1 MALGL
6 ETRLHI
12 SQHPYMLIHRCRW
25 DWGRSCDA
33 WAGHQHGPAQGPGI
47 QTDGWYQSPGHLH
60 WRGPHHYKG
69 NGTKSYDHC
78 TETLVCFFLS
88 ALSFHPPFLS
98 SSSLSYFFSPTL
110 SLLLFLLLLSLLL
123 LFLLLLSL
131 LLLFLSYSF
140 SPTLSLLLFLSYSF
154 SPTLSLLLF
163 LSSYSFSPTL
173 SLLLFLSSILSP
185 LFSSTALAAS
195 WRCWEICRIFWP
207 WCCPALNSRPSHH
220 LEHVSGVWRYC
231 GFFSCGWDESQIPPA
246 DWWGRGELG
255 EGAGGEGRTNQA
267 SNACDSLVPRPL
279 FIEPSKEGL
288 VATSLCLQV
297 ILGST
302 I

>member
-1 MALGL
+1 
-6 ETRLHI
+6 
-12 SQHPYMLIHRCRW
+12 MLIHRCRW

-69 NGTKSYDHC
+69 NGSKSYDHC

-98 SSSLSYFFSPTL
+98 SSSLSYSFSPLLLSPPTL
-110 SLLLFLLLLSLLL
+110 SLLFFSLLL
-123 LFLLLLSL
+123 
-131 LLLFLSYSF
+131 
-140 SPTLSLLLFLSYSF
+140 
-154 SPTLSLLLF
+154 
-163 LSSYSFSPTL
+163 L
-173 SLLLFLSSILSP
+173 SLLLFLSSILSSP
-185 LFSSTALAAS
+185 SSSTALAAS

-207 WCCPALNSRPSHH
+207 WCCPALNSRPSYH
-220 LEHVSGVWRYC
+220 LKHVSGVWCYC
-231 GFFSCGWDESQIPPA
+231 GVFSCGWDESQIPLA
-246 DWWGRGELG
+246 DWWGREELG